1 MRQFLQYG
9 QGLVQQLIH
18 FRRNR
23 ASDVELSQLRSVLWH
38 ESDPDIAY
46 LVLIVG
52 SCVIATL
59 GLLSNSAAVIIG
71 AMIVAPLMMPIRG
84 LALAVL
90 ISDLALLRLAGLA
103 ILIGT
108 GLALMISWGLG
119 LITNIPIYGSEIMAR
134 SQPNLLD
141 LGIAVAA
148 GAIGGYAL
156 VQPKI
161 SSTLAGVAI
170 AVALMPPVCTIG
182 LGLAQ
187 NNFSLAR
194 GATLLYLTNL
204 LGIAFACMVVFWLSG
219 YIPLKKGRRPIAIG
233 LILTGLLVIPLGIS
247 FGRLLRQ
254 NRLEANIRSALVNR
268 TLTFQRV
275 DLLRMDTNWSTDP
288 PTVNLDVR
296 AIEPV
301 TPNQVALLQRFISQ
315 EMGQPLKLVFRF
327 SNVEEVMS
335 DLPTS
340 SNP

>member
-1 MRQFLQYG
+1 MSQFMRYW
-9 QGLVQQLIH
+9 QGLVEQVIH

-23 ASDVELSQLRSVLWH
+23 ASSQELTQLRALLWH
-38 ESDPDIAY
+38 ESDPDISY

-52 SCVIATL
+52 SCLIATL

-90 ISDLALLRLAGLA
+90 IGDLALFRLACTA
-103 ILIGT
+103 IVVGT
-108 GLALMISWGLG
+108 FTAIVISSSLG
-119 LITNIPIYGSEIMAR
+119 LITSIPIYGSEIMAR

-148 GAIGGYAL
+148 GAVGGYAL

-187 NNFSLAR
+187 TNLSLAR

-219 YIPLKKGRRPIAIG
+219 YVSLKKGRRPIALG
-233 LILTGLLVIPLGIS
+233 VILTGLLVIPLGIS

-268 TLTFQRV
+268 TLTFQRL
-275 DLLRMDTNWSTDP
+275 DLFRMETNWSTDP

-296 AIEPV
+296 ASEPV
-301 TPNQVALLQRFISQ
+301 TPNQVELLQQFISR
-315 EMGQPLKLVFRF
+315 EMGQPLRLVFRF
-327 SNVEEVMS
+327 SNVEEVTS
-335 DLPTS
+335 DSPTA
-340 SNP
+340 N

>member
-1 MRQFLQYG
+1 MSK
-9 QGLVQQLIH
+9 LVPYFKSIAEQILH
-18 FRRNR
+18 FRRKR
-23 ASDVELSQLRSVLWH
+23 ASEAELGQLRSKLWL
-38 ESDPDIAY
+38 ETDPDASY
-46 LVLIVG
+46 LALIVG

-90 ISDLALLRLAGLA
+90 ISDLALFRLAVIAIGGGTFLA
-103 ILIGT
+103 VL
-108 GLALMISWGLG
+108 ISWILG
-119 LITNIPIYGSEIMAR
+119 LVTALPIYGSEIMAR

-148 GAIGGYAL
+148 GAVSGYAL

-187 NNFSLAR
+187 ANASLAR

-219 YIPLKKGRRPIAIG
+219 YVPLKKGRRPLAVG
-233 LILTGLLVIPLGIS
+233 MLLTGILVIPLGIS
-247 FGRLLRQ
+247 FGRLLQ
-254 NRLEANIRSALVNR
+254 QGRLEANIRQALLNR
-268 TLTFQRV
+268 TVTFQRM
-275 DLLRMDTNWSTDP
+275 DLLRMETNWNTEP
-288 PTVNLDVR
+288 PVVRLDVR
-296 AIEPV
+296 TLDPI
-301 TPNQVALLQRFISQ
+301 TPRQVSLLEEFVSQ
-315 EMGQPLKLVFRF
+315 EMGRPLHLVFQY
-327 SNVEEVMS
+327 SSVEEVTSEPQAQS
-335 DLPTS
+335 D
-340 SNP
+340 

>member
-1 MRQFLQYG
+1 MSQFARYWQS
-9 QGLVQQLIH
+9 LVEQLIH

-23 ASDVELSQLRSVLWH
+23 ASDIELSQLRALLWQ
-38 ESDPDIAY
+38 ESDPDVAY

-52 SCVIATL
+52 SCIIATL

-90 ISDLALLRLAGLA
+90 ISDLALFRLAGLA

-108 GLALMISWGLG
+108 LLALMISWSLG
-119 LITNIPIYGSEIMAR
+119 LITSISIYGSEIMAR

-148 GAIGGYAL
+148 GVIGGYAL
-156 VQPKI
+156 VQPKV

-170 AVALMPPVCTIG
+170 AVALMPPICTIG

-187 NNFSLAR
+187 NNFTLAR

-204 LGIAFACMVVFWLSG
+204 LGIAFACMVVFWVSG
-219 YIPLKKGRRPIAIG
+219 YVPLKKGRRPIAIG
-233 LILTGLLVIPLGIS
+233 LILTGLLVIPLAIS
-247 FGRLLRQ
+247 FSRLLRQ
-254 NRLEANIRSALVNR
+254 NRLEANIRNALVNR
-268 TLTFQRV
+268 TLTFQRL

-296 AIEPV
+296 ALDPI
-301 TPNQVALLQRFISQ
+301 TPNQVELLQQFISR
-315 EMGQPLKLVFRF
+315 EMRQPLRLVFRF
-327 SNVEEVMS
+327 SSVEEVTS
-335 DLPTS
+335 DAPPL
-340 SNP
+340 